1 MKIIY
6 KVICLTFSFFLT
18 VSCGEKFLDVSPTD
32 KLSDMTFW
40 KTEKDAEMALAGIY
54 NKWEEHTNILWWDLM
69 TDNGFSQYAWDNV
82 QVLGNGQANAS
93 NFGKDYFNYTLIR
106 KYNQF
111 IEKVPQ
117 IEMDA
122 QKKEKM
128 LAEARFLRAYDYF
141 RKVQFYGDV
150 PLVTEVIENPED
162 AKIGKTP
169 KAEVVSFIL
178 SELDAVSKI
187 LPAENMRQS
196 GGHVTSGAALALKA
210 RLELYEGK
218 YADAMADSKKV
229 LDMAKNGVYKL
240 YPDYFGLFQVE
251 NESNNMESVLEIQY
265 IKDTYA
271 NNIWQHILPSK
282 EGGWS
287 SISAVQSIVDAY
299 EMKDGKT
306 ITESALYNPDKPFEN
321 RDPRLGM
328 TILYS
333 GAKYNGRFFNTLDL
347 SSPDFYQSASAP
359 KSGYNVLK
367 YTTIVPEAL
376 LNNGDANVMVIR
388 LAEVLL
394 TYAEAAIESGQ
405 ITADVY
411 DAMDMIRAR
420 AKMPAVDRTVYNTQA
435 KLRELVRRER
445 RIELAFEGLRY
456 WDIKRWDI
464 GAQALNGPV
473 YGSRLGTM
481 NNATGVVTWN
491 GAKIK
496 VEDRVFVANRKYLL
510 PIPQAELDA
519 NPAIEQ
525 NAGY

>member
-6 KVICLTFSFFLT
+6 KVIYLTLSVLLIT
-18 VSCGEKFLDVSPTD
+18 SCGQKFLDVSPTD
-32 KLSDMTFW
+32 KLSDLTFW
-40 KTEKDAEMALAGIY
+40 KSEKDADMALAGIY
-54 NKWEEHTNILWWDLM
+54 NKWEDQTNLLWWDLM
-69 TDNGFSQYAWDNV
+69 TDNGYSQYAWDNV
-82 QVLGNGQANAS
+82 QVIGNGQANAS
-93 NFGKDYFNYTLIR
+93 NFGRDYFTYAPVR

-122 QKKEKM
+122 KKKERY

-150 PLVTEVIENPED
+150 PLVTEVIELPEE
-162 AKIGKTP
+162 AKIARTP
-169 KAEVVSFIL
+169 KAEVVTFIL
-178 SELDAVSKI
+178 SELDAVAKV
-187 LPAENMRQS
+187 LPVQNMRQS
-196 GGHVTSGAALALKA
+196 GGHITSGAALALKS

-218 YADAMADSKKV
+218 FPEAMADAKKV
-229 LDMAKNGVYKL
+229 LDMTKTGIYTL
-240 YPDYFGLFQVE
+240 YPDYFGLFQVA
-251 NESNNMESVLEIQY
+251 NESANNESVLEIVY
-265 IKDTYA
+265 TKDTYA
-271 NNIWQHILPSK
+271 NTLWQNILPSK

-306 ITESALYNPDKPFEN
+306 IGESTLYNSDKPFEN
-321 RDPRLGM
+321 RDPRLAQ

-333 GAKYNGRFFNTLDL
+333 GARYNGRYFNTLDL
-347 SSPDFYQSASAP
+347 ASPDFYQSASAP

-367 YTTIVPEAL
+367 YTTIVPEAS

-394 TYAEAAIESGQ
+394 TYAEAAIEAGQ

-411 DAMDMIRAR
+411 DAIDQVRIR
-420 AKMPAVDRTVYNTQA
+420 AKMPVVDRTVYNTQA
-435 KLRELVRRER
+435 KLRELIRRER
-445 RIELAFEGLRY
+445 RVELAFEGLRY

-464 GAQALNGPV
+464 GATALNGPV
-473 YGSRLGTM
+473 YGSRLGTV
-481 NNATGVVTWN
+481 NGETGVVTWSAN
-491 GAKIK
+491 RIK
-496 VEDRVFVANRKYLL
+496 VEDRVFQAARKYFL

-519 NPAIEQ
+519 NSAVKQ
-525 NAGY
+525 NVGY

>member
-1 MKIIY
+1 M
-6 KVICLTFSFFLT
+6 LA
-18 VSCGEKFLDVSPTD
+18 SCGQKFLEVSPTD
-32 KLSDMTFW
+32 RLSDMTFW
-40 KTEKDAEMALAGIY
+40 KTEKDADMALAGIY
-54 NKWEEHTNILWWDLM
+54 NRWEEHWNILWWDLM

-82 QVLGNGQANAS
+82 QALGNGQANAS
-93 NFGKDYFNYTLIR
+93 NFGRDYFNYNLIR

-111 IEKVPQ
+111 LEKVPQ

-122 QKKEKM
+122 KKKERI

-150 PLVTEVIENPED
+150 PLVTEVIQNPED
-162 AKIGKTP
+162 AKMERSP
-169 KAEVVSFIL
+169 RAEVVNFIL
-178 SELDAVSKI
+178 TELEEVAKV
-187 LPAENMRQS
+187 LPVQNMRQS
-196 GGHVTSGAALALKA
+196 NGHVTSGAALALKA

-218 YADAMADSKKV
+218 YPDAMADAKKV
-229 LDMAKNGVYKL
+229 IDMAKSGVYQL
-240 YPDYFGLFQVE
+240 YPDYAGLFQVE
-251 NESNNMESVLEIQY
+251 NESSNTESILEVQY

-271 NNIWQHILPSK
+271 NNLWQHILPSK

-306 ITESALYNPDKPFEN
+306 ITESTLYNADKPFEN
-321 RDPRLGM
+321 RDPRLDM

-333 GAKYNGRFFNTLDL
+333 GARYNGRVYNTLEL

-367 YTTIVPEAL
+367 YSKVVPEAAL
-376 LNNGDANVMVIR
+376 QNGDANIMVIR

-394 TYAEAAIESGQ
+394 TFAEAAIEAGQ
-405 ITADVY
+405 STPEVY
-411 DAMDMIRAR
+411 DAIDMVRLR
-420 AKMPAVDRTVYNTQA
+420 AKMPAVDRTVYSTQA

-445 RIELAFEGLRY
+445 RVELAFEGLRY

-464 GAQALNGPV
+464 GNQALNGPV

-481 NNATGVVTWN
+481 DSQTGVVTWSN
-491 GAKIK
+491 ARIK
-496 VEDRVFVANRKYLL
+496 VEDRVFQAGRNYLL

-519 NPAIEQ
+519 NPNIKQ
-525 NAGY
+525 NVGY

>member
-1 MKIIY
+1 MKFIY
-6 KVICLTFSFFLT
+6 KIFCLTISVSLFA
-18 VSCGEKFLDVSPTD
+18 SCGEKFLGVSPTD

-40 KTEKDAEMALAGIY
+40 KTEKDADMALAGVY
-54 NKWEEHTNILWWDLM
+54 NKWEEVNNVLWWDLM

-82 QVLGNGQANAS
+82 QVIGNGQANAS

-111 IEKVPQ
+111 IEKLPQ
-117 IEMDA
+117 IEMEA
-122 QKKEKM
+122 AKKERY

-150 PLVTEVIENPED
+150 PLVTEVIGNPED

-169 KAEVVSFIL
+169 RAEVVSFIL

-187 LPAENMRQS
+187 LPVQNMRQS

-218 YADAMADSKKV
+218 YADAMADAKKV
-229 LDMAKNGVYKL
+229 IEMAKSGIYQL
-240 YPDYFGLFQVE
+240 FPDYYGLFQVE
-251 NESNNMESVLEIQY
+251 NENSNYESILEIQY

-271 NNIWQHILPSK
+271 NNLWQNILPSK

-306 ITESALYNPDKPFEN
+306 ISESALYNTEKPFDN
-321 RDPRLGM
+321 RDPRLAM
-328 TILYS
+328 TVLYS
-333 GAKYNGRFFNTLDL
+333 GARYNGRFFNTLEL

-411 DAMDMIRAR
+411 DAIDMVRTR
-420 AKMPAVDRTVYNTQA
+420 AKMPAVDRTVYATQA

-445 RIELAFEGLRY
+445 RVELAFEGLRY
-456 WDIKRWDI
+456 FDIKRWDI

-473 YGSRLGTM
+473 YGSRLGTV
-481 NNATGVVTWN
+481 NAETGVVNWSAT
-491 GAKIK
+491 KIK
-496 VEDRVFVANRKYLL
+496 VEDRVFQASRKYYLA
-510 PIPQAELDA
+510 IPQAELDA
-519 NPAIEQ
+519 NPNIQQ

>member
-6 KVICLTFSFFLT
+6 KFIVMIALVSLL
-18 VSCGEKFLDVSPTD
+18 VSCGQKFLEVSPTD

-40 KTEKDAEMALAGIY
+40 KTSKDADMALAGIY
-54 NKWEEHTNILWWDLM
+54 NKWEDQTNTLWWDLM
-69 TDNGFSQYAWDNV
+69 TDNGYSQYAWDNV
-82 QVLGNGQANAS
+82 QVIGNGQANAS
-93 NFGKDYFNYTLIR
+93 NFGKDYFNYTAIR

-122 QKKEKM
+122 AKKEKY

-141 RKVQFYGDV
+141 RKVEFYGDV
-150 PLVTEVIENPED
+150 PLVTKVIDNPEE
-162 AKIGKTP
+162 AKVARNP
-169 KAEVVSFIL
+169 KAEVVNFIL
-178 SELDAVSKI
+178 SELDAVAKI
-187 LPAENMRQS
+187 LPSENMRQS
-196 GGHVTSGAALALKA
+196 GGHITKGAALALKA

-218 YADAMADSKKV
+218 FPEAMADAKLV
-229 LDMAKNGVYKL
+229 MDMAKAGIYKL
-240 YPDYFGLFQVE
+240 YPDYAGLFQVE
-251 NESNNMESVLEIQY
+251 NENNNLESVLEIQY

-271 NNIWQHILPSK
+271 NTLWQNILPSK

-306 ITESALYNPDKPFEN
+306 ISESALYNADKPFEN

-333 GAKYNGRFFNTLDL
+333 GAKFNGRFFNTLDL
-347 SSPDFYQSASAP
+347 TSPDFYQSASAP

-376 LNNGDANVMVIR
+376 LNNGDVNVMVIR

-394 TYAEAAIESGQ
+394 TYAEAAIEAGQ
-405 ITADVY
+405 ITAEVY
-411 DAMDMIRAR
+411 DAIDMVRTR
-420 AKMPAVDRTVYNTQA
+420 AKMPVVDRTVYSSQA

-445 RIELAFEGLRY
+445 RVELAFEGLRY

-473 YGSRLGTM
+473 YGSRLGTV
-481 NNATGVVTWN
+481 NGETGVVTWN
-491 GAKIK
+491 DKRIK
-496 VEDRVFVANRKYLL
+496 VEDRVFQAARKYLL

-519 NPAIEQ
+519 NANVKQ